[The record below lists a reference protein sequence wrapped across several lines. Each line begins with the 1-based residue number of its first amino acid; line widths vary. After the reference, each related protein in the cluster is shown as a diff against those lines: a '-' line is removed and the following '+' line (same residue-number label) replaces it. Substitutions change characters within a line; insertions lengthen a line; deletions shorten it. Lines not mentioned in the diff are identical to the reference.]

1 MKKENGKKSLWL
13 IPLLGIV
20 CMISVYLLSCNLNN
34 ADAAVLPEAD
44 DFPLLTSEE
53 IPIDTVLFRYAT
65 FLRVQGDKAVVFD
78 LHNTDY
84 YCHVFTYSEFKYVSS
99 FAKRGKGPDEI
110 LLADNVRWAGEE
122 EVWVLDN
129 GKNRMT
135 RYSGIARGKTPKLEE
150 HVKLEQSLMS
160 LLKCR
165 VIQNSL

>member
-1 MKKENGKKSLWL
+1 MPKLVNIKNMKKENGKKSLWL

-34 ADAAVLPEAD
+34 ADAALLPEAD

-84 YCHVFTYSEFKYVSS
+84 YCHVFTYPEFKYVSS
-99 FAKRGKGPDEI
+99 FGVNEFGVLITNNELLI
-110 LLADNVRWAGEE
+110 LSAISSSES
-122 EVWVLDN
+122 
-129 GKNRMT
+129 
-135 RYSGIARGKTPKLEE
+135 SGILISI
-150 HVKLEQSLMS
+150 SLIIPES
-160 LLKCR
+160 
-165 VIQNSL
+165 